1 MEFKI
6 EKTVVYGL
14 NKSIIASGNAMRTTM
29 QDNELEANEKDLKRA
44 TNLGTTKSGEGH
56 DNFLNGIIVQFD
68 LYAPLYMWKQL
79 QRYHF
84 LDFISSQSTM
94 HRLAKFNIKE
104 QCVEDTDYIILS
116 RYQEMLDE
124 YNNFNEDNKKMYG
137 VDNYNELKNKLWR
150 RLVVS
155 LPCGFVLGAT
165 MTTNYRQLKT
175 IYNQRKHHKLKEWH
189 EFCSWC
195 ETLPYFKELC
205 LGGK

>member
-6 EKTVVYGL
+6 ENTEVYGL
-14 NKSIIASGNAMRTTM
+14 NKAIIASGNAMRTVM
-29 QDNELEANEKDLKRA
+29 DDNTADYTEKDLKRA
-44 TNLGTTKSGEGH
+44 INLGTTNSGEGH

-94 HRLAKFNIKE
+94 HRLAKFDVKS
-104 QCVEDTDYIILS
+104 QCVEDTDQVILE
-116 RYQEMLDE
+116 RYQDLLGE
-124 YNNFNEDNKKMYG
+124 YNNGDT
-137 VDNYNELKNKLWR
+137 KLWR
-150 RLVVS
+150 TLVAS

-165 MTTNYRQLKT
+165 MTTNYREIKT
-175 IYNQRKHHKLKEWH
+175 IYNQRKHHKLNEWH
-189 EFCSWC
+189 EFCNWC

-205 LGGK
+205 IKE